1 MSNRYNEWLNSLTD
15 DERDQIVIVEAYFAT
30 RSPLPGKSAVGNELV
45 PEHKSTQDISDD
57 LFAMMPVSSFL
68 ISKFLILKGYSP
80 MTDTDGTLK
89 WGIWRDMQMSGLL
102 E

>member
-1 MSNRYNEWLNSLTD
+1 MNNIYNEWLKSLTD

-30 RSPLPGKSAVGNELV
+30 RSPLPGKSAAGNEYV
-45 PEHKSTQDISDD
+45 AEHKSTQDISDD
-57 LFAMMPVSSFL
+57 LLAIMPVSYRI
-68 ISKFLILKGYSP
+68 ISKYLILKGYTP

-102 E
+102 

>member
-1 MSNRYNEWLNSLTD
+1 MNNIYNEWQKSLTD

-30 RSPLPGKSAVGNELV
+30 RSPLPGKSAAGNEYV
-45 PEHKSTQDISDD
+45 AEHKSTQDISDD
-57 LFAMMPVSSFL
+57 LSSMMPVSCRI
-68 ISKFLILKGYSP
+68 ISKYLILKGYTP

-102 E
+102 